1 MHRITHT
8 DYYKHSQMITP
19 PTSHGHHVDPKNY
32 VHNVEGVDESNDNTA
47 AVGATVT
54 VDHDA
59 DDDDDDGDDDVG

>member
-1 MHRITHT
+1 
-8 DYYKHSQMITP
+8 MITP
-19 PTSHGHHVDPKNY
+19 PISHGHHVDPKNY

-59 DDDDDDGDDDVG
+59 DDDNDDGDDDVG